1 MEVLCTLI
9 NNEKGRVNNYYL
21 EKRNIVKDKNFD
33 FAIDIVNLYKELV
46 AKKEFVMSKQLLR
59 SGTSIGANIRE
70 AEFAQSKADFIH
82 KMSISL
88 KEANETDYW
97 LELLYKTEFIGEI
110 IFNKFKMKSTE
121 ILKILVKIVKS
132 SKE

>member
-1 MEVLCTLI
+1 MKE
-9 NNEKGRVNNYYL
+9 
-21 EKRNIVKDKNFD
+21 NIIKNKSFE
-33 FAIDIVNLYKELV
+33 FAVDIVNLYKEL
-46 AKKEFVMSKQLLR
+46 AYNKKEYVMSRQLLK

-70 AEFAQSKADFIH
+70 AEFAQSKPDFIS

-97 LELLYKTEFIGEI
+97 LDLLHATGFLNKTEFDV
-110 IFNKFKMKSTE
+110 FKHKSQE
-121 ILKILVKIVKS
+121 MLRLLVSIVKS

>member
-1 MEVLCTLI
+1 ME
-9 NNEKGRVNNYYL
+9 K
-21 EKRNIVKDKNFD
+21 KNIVKEKSID

-46 AKKEFVMSKQLLR
+46 EKGEFVMSKQILK

-70 AEFAQSKADFIH
+70 AEFAQSKPDFIH

-97 LELLYKTEFIGEI
+97 LELLYKTKFINDI
-110 IFNKFKMKSTE
+110 TFKKFKVKSTE
-121 ILKILVKIVKS
+121 ILKILITIVKS
-132 SKE
+132 SKK